1 MDQILVI
8 RASTVGLVFHL
19 LSSRHKHG
27 VEFRERIDSLTAN
40 LAEAERAVAIYREQR
55 NEYRR
60 AVRQVK

>member
-8 RASTVGLVFHL
+8 RASTAGLVFRL

-27 VEFRERIDSLTAN
+27 VEFCECIDSLTAN
-40 LAEAERAVAIYREQR
+40 LAEAER

-60 AVRQVK
+60 AVRRVK

>member
-8 RASTVGLVFHL
+8 RASTAGLVFRL

-40 LAEAERAVAIYREQR
+40 LAEAER
-55 NEYRR
+55 NEYRQ
-60 AVRQVK
+60 AVKQVK